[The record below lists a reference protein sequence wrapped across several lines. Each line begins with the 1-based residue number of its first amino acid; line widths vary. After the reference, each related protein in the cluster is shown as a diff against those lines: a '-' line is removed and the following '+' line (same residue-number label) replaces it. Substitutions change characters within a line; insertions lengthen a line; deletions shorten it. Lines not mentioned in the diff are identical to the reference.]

1 MNLNVNIK
9 LRDVCL
15 VTAGVVVGAAAVS
28 LFSGR
33 SAKQMKKEFIN
44 EQTKTIKKEIKQEIK
59 ESIKID
65 DIADEIRDELKNN
78 IIEDTLEEMTDKTAR
93 FMAKVDIRLEDYE
106 KQLNKMSKE
115 VMNFDARVGKLV
127 NGAIKTIA
135 GAAMGRGVNDED

>member
-9 LRDVCL
+9 LRDVAL
-15 VTAGVVVGAAAVS
+15 VTAGVVVGAAAIS
-28 LFSGR
+28 LFAGR
-33 SAKQMKKEFIN
+33 NAKQMKKEFIN
-44 EQTKTIKKEIKQEIK
+44 EQTKSIKKEIKQEIK

-65 DIADEIRDELKNN
+65 DIANEIKNELKNT
-78 IIEDTLEEMTDKTAR
+78 IIDDTLEEMTDKTAR

-106 KQLNKMSKE
+106 KQLDRMSKE

-135 GAAMGRGVNDED
+135 GAAMRRGEDDED